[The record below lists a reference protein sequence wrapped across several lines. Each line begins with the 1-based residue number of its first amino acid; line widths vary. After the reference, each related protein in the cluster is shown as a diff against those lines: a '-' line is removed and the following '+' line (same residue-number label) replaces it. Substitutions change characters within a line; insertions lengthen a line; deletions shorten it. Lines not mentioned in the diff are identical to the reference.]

1 MALYGARRGGE
12 GWWCGCRAGRVR
24 CPCGAGAVPAVRV
37 QRGAGAGA
45 VPAVRGGTGGACG
58 TGGAGSTGGAGGACG
73 AVRAVQAVRAVR
85 VVVVLG
91 ARWCGGVRARRV
103 RTEGPRGSASV
114 QTRYVLV
121 TLAVVGDREVSDQ
134 LPVADFHAST

>member
-1 MALYGARRGGE
+1 MGHGA
-12 GWWCGCRAGRVR
+12 
-24 CPCGAGAVPAVRV
+24 
-37 QRGAGAGA
+37 
-45 VPAVRGGTGGACG
+45 
-58 TGGAGSTGGAGGACG
+58 GGAGGRG
-73 AVRAVQAVRAVR
+73 AVRS
-85 VVVVLG
+85 VVG
-91 ARWCGGVRARRV
+91 RGGRARRV

>member
-1 MALYGARRGGE
+1 M
-12 GWWCGCRAGRVR
+12 
-24 CPCGAGAVPAVRV
+24 
-37 QRGAGAGA
+37 
-45 VPAVRGGTGGACG
+45 
-58 TGGAGSTGGAGGACG
+58 
-73 AVRAVQAVRAVR
+73 VRAVRAVRAVR
-85 VVVVLG
+85 VVRVAPAVRYGRYGWCRRYGRCGWSWCWALG
-91 ARWCGGVRARRV
+91 GAEGCARGGVRARRV